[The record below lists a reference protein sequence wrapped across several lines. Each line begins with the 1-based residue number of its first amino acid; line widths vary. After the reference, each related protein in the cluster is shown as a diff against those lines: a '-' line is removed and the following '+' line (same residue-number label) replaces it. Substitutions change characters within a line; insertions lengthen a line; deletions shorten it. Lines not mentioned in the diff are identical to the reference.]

1 VLAGG
6 CRVDDPAITGRSPY
20 RSGNVTLG
28 DARGLGGP
36 RCGNHRGTGGPG
48 AGQTPASATAPM
60 HENTISFI
68 QAKRKSEPIPME
80 WMTAIGHMA

>member
-1 VLAGG
+1 
-6 CRVDDPAITGRSPY
+6 
-20 RSGNVTLG
+20 
-28 DARGLGGP
+28 
-36 RCGNHRGTGGPG
+36 
-48 AGQTPASATAPM
+48 M

>member
-1 VLAGG
+1 M
-6 CRVDDPAITGRSPY
+6 PE
-20 RSGNVTLG
+20 
-28 DARGLGGP
+28 GLGTAVRKPP
-36 RCGNHRGTGGPG
+36 RYGWARSR
-48 AGQTPASATAPM
+48 QMPASATAPM